1 MMGRFRILWLAA
13 FAAIGLLFPGAQ
25 ALSTNLVFD
34 AFMKEFTAKP
44 GDLTAE
50 FEFAVTNTGPTDITI
65 NSVHASCGCTTPKLP
80 ELPWTLKP
88 GTNGSFYA
96 TVDLRGKF
104 GTFQKTISLE
114 TTEGMKLVMLKC
126 ILPNNSPGAP
136 GMDPRTR
143 NMQLANA
150 DRQIV
155 FRADCAACHAT
166 PAAGKKGEELFTAA
180 CAICHEAEH
189 RAALVA
195 DLHNLKQTPT
205 EAYWDAWVRNG
216 KVGTMMPAFAHDQ
229 GGPLSDEQITSL
241 VSYMMTDFPTRKPHP
256 PATANIQMTAS
267 TPQPGV
273 QTTLPPI
280 QQPVRRPISVQRQRL
295 PPAPL
300 PGSGPLFSAP
310 PPAPPSSPS
319 PVPDNQTF
327 KQP

>member
-1 MMGRFRILWLAA
+1 MGRFRILWLAA
-13 FAAIGLLFPGAQ
+13 FAAMGLLLPSAL

-34 AFMKEFTAKP
+34 AVSKEFTAKP

-50 FEFAVTNTGPTDITI
+50 FDFSITNTGPTDITI

-88 GTNGSFYA
+88 GTNGSFHA
-96 TVDLRGKF
+96 TIDLRGKF

-126 ILPNNSPGAP
+126 NLPSNPAVAGL
-136 GMDPRTR
+136 DPRTR
-143 NMQLANA
+143 NMQLAGA

-166 PAAGKKGEELFTAA
+166 PTIGKKGEELFTAA

-205 EAYWDAWVRNG
+205 EAYWDAWIRNG
-216 KVGTMMPAFAHDQ
+216 KVGSMMPAFAHDQ

-241 VSYMMTDFPTRKPHP
+241 VSYMMTDFPTRKPHA
-256 PATANIQMTAS
+256 PATTNIQMTAS
-267 TPQPGV
+267 SQPGTAV
-273 QTTLPPI
+273 TAPP
-280 QQPVRRPISVQRQRL
+280 QPVRRPINVQRQRL
-295 PPAPL
+295 PAAPL

-310 PPAPPSSPS
+310 PPPPSSSPS

-327 KQP
+327 KQ